1 MVSRGCCEICWDFCG
16 KLLLFSHCRLFMV
29 TGEMRVSYGHA
40 DVPMP
45 EYFFHRGQI
54 NPGHHQ
60 TTREHMTE
68 IMKRKIYDLRF
79 PYSALER

>member
-1 MVSRGCCEICWDFCG
+1 
-16 KLLLFSHCRLFMV
+16 MV
-29 TGEMRVSYGHA
+29 TGEMRVSHGYA

-60 TTREHMTE
+60 TTREHLTE

-79 PYSALER
+79 P